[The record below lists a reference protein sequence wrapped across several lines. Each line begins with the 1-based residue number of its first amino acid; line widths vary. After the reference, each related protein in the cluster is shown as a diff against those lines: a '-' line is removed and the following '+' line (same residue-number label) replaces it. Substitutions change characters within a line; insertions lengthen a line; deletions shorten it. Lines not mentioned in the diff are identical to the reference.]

1 MLEGTLLKYLEDG
14 SCLLRK
20 ERDSLMKRRRQDIE
34 TGDLA
39 RTANERFALIF
50 AIFALLSLPYN

>member
-1 MLEGTLLKYLEDG
+1 MLEGTWKIG

-20 ERDSLMKRRRQDIE
+20 ERDSQMKRRRQDIE
-34 TGDLA
+34 SGDLA
-39 RTANERFALIF
+39 RTANEWFALIF